1 VTGQSWLNLLY
12 GVNRS
17 SNAALAVPESFE
29 SVETIEGDCASGL
42 LLLCDHASNGLPA
55 EYGSL
60 GLPPEELARH
70 IGWDI
75 GAAAVTRL
83 LAARFRAPAIL
94 TTYSRLLIDPNRGAD
109 DPTLVMRISDGA
121 LVPGNARIDA
131 AEIARRTER
140 FHRPYHEAIA
150 ARLDQILA
158 GGTVPI
164 VFSVHSFTPVWRGQ
178 RRPWQIAFLWDKDP
192 RVAQALISHFRRDPA
207 LIVGDNEPYD
217 GCLEGDTLYQH
228 ATARG
233 LPHALVELR
242 QDLVAT
248 SEGAADWAER
258 LALSLAPLVADKDLR
273 RVEHWGSRAGPEP
286 MDSSPGPRT

>member
-1 VTGQSWLNLLY
+1 MPFADLAS
-12 GVNRS
+12 
-17 SNAALAVPESFE
+17 AVPEPFE
-29 SVETIEGDCASGL
+29 PVEMIEGDPACGL
-42 LLLCDHASNGLPA
+42 LLLCDHASNALPA

-60 GLPPEELARH
+60 GLPPQELARH

-75 GAAAVTRL
+75 GAAEVTRI
-83 LAARFRAPAIL
+83 LAARFGAPAIL

-131 AEIARRTER
+131 NEIARRTER
-140 FHRPYHEAIA
+140 FHRPYHQAIA
-150 ARLDQILA
+150 NRLDRILA
-158 GGTVPI
+158 GGVVPI

-178 RRPWQIAFLWDKDP
+178 RRPWQIAFLWDKDA
-192 RVAQALISHFRRDPA
+192 RVANAMIDHFRRDPA

-248 SEGAADWAER
+248 KEGALEWAER
-258 LALSLAPLVADKDLR
+258 LAQALGPLAEDKGLR
-273 RVEHWGSRAGPEP
+273 RIEHWGSRADPEP
-286 MDSSPGPRT
+286 AGSSPGPQA